1 MEQEN
6 NEKTAII
13 ADVQPVKQEKKTTRK
28 PRQTRKKAETKK
40 TENPTDD
47 KSRAEST
54 EARRRKTKST
64 DAHAAEC
71 VDDSSRTPAIE
82 LIESVDDSSK
92 APAIELTE
100 NVDDNS
106 KAPASELTENV
117 DDNSKAPAI
126 EPTEIVD
133 DSSRTPAIEP
143 TESVDDNSKAPA
155 SEPTE
160 TPVTDT
166 AVPAEGSGQTP
177 DSDTSSPVAS
187 RDQTADDVVVQPP
200 LQNGRQQST
209 SQTAKPLP
217 PCPTLVIHNI
227 VELVNAPSRQ
237 LLLTDQQIQQL
248 SAEEAAR
255 RFRWIEGT
263 LALVL
268 DYDIVISDT
277 NIWLELLTGHT
288 SSHSDPRFNCRLQFE
303 RQLEFISKLTRH
315 RSGRFMMMS
324 ETYEEIDRFASQM
337 EPQSHSDSDF
347 SDDDVCRN
355 IAARLAKRLILSQ
368 QRENR
373 LRIEGI
379 GAESHHSAFADPAII
394 RRCVE
399 LFAQGRR
406 VLLLT
411 NDASVAIRSMGMCDD
426 LQRTN
431 GIDDETWDNIYAP
444 LRPMVMTMDDLKAID
459 AYTRQ
464 YHFLQMATGKA
475 WMEDVPRQ
483 MRKNDVAPLTLWMEG
498 FRPGDRHPE
507 RKQTAQQRK
516 QNSQPKQEQK
526 QQPKQEQKQQPK
538 QEQKQQ
544 PKQEQKQQ
552 PKQEQKPQ
560 PKQQQKQQPKQE
572 QKPQPKQEQ
581 RQQPKQEQKPQ
592 PKQEQKPQ
600 PKQEQKPQPKQE
612 QKPQPEQEQQS
623 LQPTDVQLAPQ
634 EQENQK
640 LQTEAKPARRSS
652 RKKKTTDSAI
662 QTSAESVHDTAANET
677 IAVTADIQDAAT
689 ASKPKRQGRGRQTRS
704 RQKQGGEMSSAS

>member
-1 MEQEN
+1 MTTHTMWINQLFMEQEN

-47 KSRAEST
+47 KPRAEST

-64 DAHAAEC
+64 DAHAAES
-71 VDDSSRTPAIE
+71 VDDSSKASAIELTENVDDSSKAPAIE
-82 LIESVDDSSK
+82 PTESVDDRSK

-100 NVDDNS
+100 NVDDRS
-106 KAPASELTENV
+106 KV
-117 DDNSKAPAI
+117 PAI
-126 EPTEIVD
+126 EPTE
-133 DSSRTPAIEP
+133 TPA
-143 TESVDDNSKAPA
+143 
-155 SEPTE
+155 
-160 TPVTDT
+160 TDT
-166 AVPAEGSGQTP
+166 AVPAEGSGQTS
-177 DSDTSSPVAS
+177 DSATSSPVAS
-187 RDQTADDVVVQPP
+187 RDQTADGVVVQSP

-526 QQPKQEQKQQPK
+526 PQPKQEQKPQPKQEQKPQPKQEQKLQPKQEQKPQPKQEQKPQPKQEQKQQPK

-560 PKQQQKQQPKQE
+560 P
-572 QKPQPKQEQ
+572 
-581 RQQPKQEQKPQ
+581 
-592 PKQEQKPQ
+592 
-600 PKQEQKPQPKQE
+600 
-612 QKPQPEQEQQS
+612 EQEQQS
-623 LQPTDVQLAPQ
+623 LQPTDVQPAPQ
-634 EQENQK
+634 EQENQN

>member
-1 MEQEN
+1 MWINQLFMEQEN

-28 PRQTRKKAETKK
+28 PRQTRKKTETKK
-40 TENPTDD
+40 TETPTDD
-47 KSRAEST
+47 KPRAEST
-54 EARRRKTKST
+54 EARRRKTNST
-64 DAHAAEC
+64 DAHAA
-71 VDDSSRTPAIE
+71 
-82 LIESVDDSSK
+82 ESVDDSSK

-100 NVDDNS
+100 NVDD
-106 KAPASELTENV
+106 
-117 DDNSKAPAI
+117 
-126 EPTEIVD
+126 
-133 DSSRTPAIEP
+133 SSRTPAIEP
-143 TESVDDNSKAPA
+143 TENVDDNSRTPAIEPTENVDDRSKAPA
-155 SEPTE
+155 IEPTE
-160 TPVTDT
+160 TPATDN
-166 AVPAEGSGQTP
+166 AVPAEGSGQTS
-177 DSDTSSPVAS
+177 DSATSSPVAS
-187 RDQTADDVVVQPP
+187 RDQTADGAVVQSPS
-200 LQNGRQQST
+200 QNGRQQST

-526 QQPKQEQKQQPK
+526 PQPKQEQKQQPK
-538 QEQKQQ
+538 QEQK
-544 PKQEQKQQ
+544 
-552 PKQEQKPQ
+552 
-560 PKQQQKQQPKQE
+560 
-572 QKPQPKQEQ
+572 
-581 RQQPKQEQKPQ
+581 QQPKQEQKPQ

-612 QKPQPEQEQQS
+612 QKPQPKQEQKSQPKQEQKPQPEQEQQS
-623 LQPTDVQLAPQ
+623 LQPTDVQPAPQ

-704 RQKQGGEMSSAS
+704 RQKQGGETSSAS

>member
-47 KSRAEST
+47 KPRAEST

-64 DAHAAEC
+64 DAHAAES

-82 LIESVDDSSK
+82 LTESVDDSSRT
-92 APAIELTE
+92 PAI
-100 NVDDNS
+100 D
-106 KAPASELTENV
+106 PTENV

-126 EPTEIVD
+126 EPTENVD
-133 DSSRTPAIEP
+133 DRSKAPAIEP
-143 TESVDDNSKAPA
+143 TEKPA
-155 SEPTE
+155 
-160 TPVTDT
+160 TDT

-177 DSDTSSPVAS
+177 DSETSSPVAS
-187 RDQTADDVVVQPP
+187 RDQTADGAVVQSP

-526 QQPKQEQKQQPK
+526 PQPKQEQK
-538 QEQKQQ
+538 
-544 PKQEQKQQ
+544 
-552 PKQEQKPQ
+552 
-560 PKQQQKQQPKQE
+560 
-572 QKPQPKQEQ
+572 
-581 RQQPKQEQKPQ
+581 QQPKQEQKPQ

-600 PKQEQKPQPKQE
+600 PKQEQKSQPKQE

-623 LQPTDVQLAPQ
+623 LQPTDVQPAPQ

-704 RQKQGGEMSSAS
+704 RQKQGGETSSAS